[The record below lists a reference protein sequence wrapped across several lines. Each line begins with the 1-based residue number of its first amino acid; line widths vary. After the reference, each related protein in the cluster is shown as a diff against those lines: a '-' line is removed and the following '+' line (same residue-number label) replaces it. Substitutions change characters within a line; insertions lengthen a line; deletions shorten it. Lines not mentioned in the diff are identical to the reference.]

1 MDKSPLRSEPSL
13 FSTVDFRAFLET
25 LRLRWWVIPAVVV
38 TSIGFLQLQDSDAR
52 TEPATFVVSREYEI
66 SSPRAALG
74 AIGINT
80 EVAEFPSV
88 QTQLLILQSNDVR
101 EAVAKEIG
109 KDIDV
114 QVPDSWTS
122 PATFVCNEP
131 EQEDCERAIEAY
143 VAQAVKIR
151 QDAIATG
158 ISNLRS
164 LLTNLQ
170 ATSKDPLLPAQ
181 VAALEAL
188 SKDFKVESALINTSV
203 QEIGPT
209 ISQVG
214 RSTYVMGIAAGLL
227 IALLILLQ
235 LTHSDSRVR
244 SARQLVRIVGAE
256 TYLGSTSNKTNE
268 VRDRRAAVA
277 MLHGLNK
284 NGTSGLRYLPLRQ
297 SATDEQALAKLASMS
312 GATHTISK
320 PFGEL
325 SVPELINPTGQQADV
340 IVVKRNRD
348 LRNDV
353 VEVMVALE
361 RAERPLAGVL
371 LVD

>member
-1 MDKSPLRSEPSL
+1 MDKSPLQSEPSL
-13 FSTVDFRAFLET
+13 FATVDFRAFFET
-25 LRLRWWVIPAVVV
+25 LRLRWWVIPAVVGAAV
-38 TSIGFLQLQDSDAR
+38 GFLQLQDSDAR
-52 TEPATFVVSREYEI
+52 TEPATFVVSRDYEI

-101 EAVAKEIG
+101 EAVAKEVG

-131 EQEDCERAIEAY
+131 KQEDCERAIEAY

-151 QDAIATG
+151 QDAIGTG
-158 ISNLRS
+158 IKNLRS

-188 SKDFKVESALINTSV
+188 SKDFQVQSALINTSV

-209 ISQVG
+209 ITQVG

-244 SARQLVRIVGAE
+244 SARQLVRLVGADA
-256 TYLGSTSNKTNE
+256 YLGSSSAKADD
-268 VRDRRAAVA
+268 VSDRRIAVA
-277 MLHGLNK
+277 MLHGLNA
-284 NGTSGLRYLPLRQ
+284 TSGKELRFLPLRQ
-297 SATDEQALAKLASMS
+297 SSVDDVLLARLASMT
-312 GATHTISK
+312 GAGHSVSK

-325 SVPELINPTGQQADV
+325 SVPELVNPASGKSDV

-353 VEVMVALE
+353 LEVMVALE
-361 RAERPLAGVL
+361 RSARPLAGVL
-371 LVD
+371 LID